1 VSDAPLI
8 SVVDDDD
15 SIRESLRGL
24 FRSCG
29 FSVKLYASAEDFL
42 TENASNLCNSDCLIL
57 DFRMPGMNGM
67 ELQRRLTANFCSVP
81 IIFITAHG
89 DDDARSRVLK
99 QGAVDFLRKPFSEEE
114 LLNAVQTALNWKA
127 RTGKDN
133 QSGET

>member
-24 FRSCG
+24 FRSFG
-29 FSVKLYASAEDFL
+29 FGVKVYASAEDFL
-42 TENASNLCNSDCLIL
+42 TENASNLCSSDCLIL
-57 DFRMPGMNGM
+57 DFRMPGMNGI
-67 ELQRRLTANFCSVP
+67 ELQQRLTANFCSVP

-89 DDDARSRVLK
+89 DESARSRVLK
-99 QGAVDFLRKPFSEEE
+99 QGAVDFLLKPFSEEE